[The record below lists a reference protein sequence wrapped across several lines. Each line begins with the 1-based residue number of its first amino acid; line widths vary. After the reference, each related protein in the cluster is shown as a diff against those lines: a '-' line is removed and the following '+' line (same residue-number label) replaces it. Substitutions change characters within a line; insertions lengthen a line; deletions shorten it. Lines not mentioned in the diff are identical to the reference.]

1 MKKLSYVLIAT
12 IVVYLT
18 SCNGIDPETA
28 NAFKGEYWM
37 ETTSYI
43 VNGENV
49 EKMGSV
55 WSPVSIY
62 EKDGALFVQTEV
74 LGTPDTISEHPQEIK
89 LYENRPDFSP
99 RRVMEVENV
108 DSGLQTFVDS
118 EPITT
123 TTTHVMLKNTLLLSY
138 YKGIFAQSLPIKVK
152 SGSKT
157 VLNLEKFKPIEI
169 DLIDNKGNYFQTVNG
184 WYEYGPMVKNGD
196 IITWE
201 VQLKYE
207 TKEDHNYSLVSSFE
221 IEKIIYKNTLY
232 KR

>member
-99 RRVMEVENV
+99 RRVMEEKNGVEPASI
-108 DSGLQTFVDS
+108 DSSSNSIIVLNAFIIS
-118 EPITT
+118 
-123 TTTHVMLKNTLLLSY
+123 L
-138 YKGIFAQSLPIKVK
+138 YKGIYAQSLPIKVK
-152 SGSKT
+152 SSSKI
-157 VLNLEKFKPIEI
+157 VLNLEEFKPIEVA
-169 DLIDNKGNYFQTVNG
+169 LVNNMGNLFQIANV

-201 VQLKYE
+201 VQLKCE
-207 TKEDHNYSLVSSFE
+207 AKADLRQNLVAS
-221 IEKIIYKNTLY
+221 IHKNTLY

>member
-74 LGTPDTISEHPQEIK
+74 LGTPDTISEHPQEIEMHK
-89 LYENRPDFSP
+89 DRPDFTP
-99 RRVMEVENV
+99 RRIMEEALGI
-108 DSGLQTFVDS
+108 DPASFESSTQTH
-118 EPITT
+118 
-123 TTTHVMLKNTLLLSY
+123 THTHILIMNAFIMSI
-138 YKGIFAQSLPIKVK
+138 YKGVYARSLPIKVK
-152 SGSKT
+152 SGST
-157 VLNLEKFKPIEI
+157 SVLNLVGFKPIEA
-169 DLIDNKGNYFQTVNG
+169 DLINPYGELFQIADV
-184 WYEYGPMVKNGD
+184 WYEYGPMIKDGD

-201 VQLKYE
+201 VQWKYK
-207 TKEDHNYSLVSSFE
+207 TKEVLIQNPISSIE
-221 IEKIIYKNTLY
+221 IEKSIHKSTLY
-232 KR
+232 RR

>member
-89 LYENRPDFSP
+89 LYKNRPDFSP
-99 RRVMEVENV
+99 RRVMEEKTGV
-108 DSGLQTFVDS
+108 DPASIDY
-118 EPITT
+118 
-123 TTTHVMLKNTLLLSY
+123 SY
-138 YKGIFAQSLPIKVK
+138 SNSIIVLNAFIISLYKGIRAQSLPIKVK

-157 VLNLEKFKPIEI
+157 VLNLEKIKPIEVALVNNMG
-169 DLIDNKGNYFQTVNG
+169 DVFQIANV

-201 VQLKYE
+201 VQLKCE
-207 TKEDHNYSLVSSFE
+207 AKADFRQNTVASFE